1 MTGRAEGDDRTSRTA
16 HEGQDTANRERP
28 RGIVSAYEKIVSS
41 TDLYQAGMTSYASV
55 ALMIAVENEFELEFP
70 DAMLSRNVFESI
82 DSIANAIENLQQ
94 VEQ

>member
-1 MTGRAEGDDRTSRTA
+1 MIAQAGLHMKDRIQR
-16 HEGQDTANRERP
+16 
-28 RGIVSAYEKIVSS
+28 IVKDHAGLGSAYEKIVSS